1 MAMNPDAGSPADTP
15 TSGVPS
21 PEWEIIERIP
31 GDPWSAELVVWSG
44 NDIDG
49 VNVPL
54 DDALVGAVTEL
65 RRRQD
70 DIAGLDHDDVDPAG
84 PGAPGASMGGPR
96 TSSLL
101 QGLGRTTGAAQADR
115 WLSGVPVRYQ
125 VAGGVALLVVFVLVM
140 LIGSL
145 T

>member
-1 MAMNPDAGSPADTP
+1 MAMNPDAGSHADAP

-31 GDPWSAELVVWSG
+31 GDPWSAELVVWAG

-54 DDALVGAVTEL
+54 DDALIGAVTEL

-70 DIAGLDHDDVDPAG
+70 DIAGLDHDSLQPSDEPSV
-84 PGAPGASMGGPR
+84 GGPR
-96 TSSLL
+96 ASSLL

-125 VAGGVALLVVFVLVM
+125 IAGAAALLVVFVLVM
-140 LIGSL
+140 VVGSF